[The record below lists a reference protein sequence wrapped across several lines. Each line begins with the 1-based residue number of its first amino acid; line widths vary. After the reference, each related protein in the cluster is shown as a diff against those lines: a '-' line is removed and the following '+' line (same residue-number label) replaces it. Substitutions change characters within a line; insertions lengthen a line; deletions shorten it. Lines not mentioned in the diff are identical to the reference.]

1 MRKRSLKYLFYFS
14 IAVAILLGMSC
25 RKSPTDWNT
34 SWTAP
39 IGNGR
44 ITLEDIIGNENLA
57 IDEWGWYHLVIDTT
71 VSDFGWDDIV
81 QIEDT
86 TITKAYFM
94 PFTLDVPPGVSIINQ
109 FQNESFLNTGSA
121 ALRKLY
127 LKSGKLKYKIY
138 NYINGQIQC
147 TYELPTAFVNGVPLQ
162 VNAVAYPGSASVPFV
177 LEGEVDLAGCQMDLS
192 GPNGFSVNELKSHI
206 VIQTDPNSSQ
216 DAQVSAGDQVKVEM
230 ELVDPVV
237 SYAKG
242 YFGMQTRTFDREIA
256 LLTGVKSG
264 HAQFGG
270 GFVQLDVANFIGV
283 DAFFQLDSCR
293 YYGVNGEQT
302 ELIHPMLGVNQT
314 LSRATETSFG
324 ISPTHWLFDIG
335 EANSNI
341 IECMETLPNR
351 MKIKAKAT
359 FNPFGN
365 INAYNDFIDSDNIV
379 SVRMVTDIPMRMAFQ
394 DVVLE
399 SKIALDFS
407 NESIQQGSIHVR
419 LTNAFPMQVE
429 ANVYAGEISSAHHLG
444 KIELPSAPL
453 DASTWEAIPQPS
465 SFEIQCTEQQLEE
478 LRQQQYLT
486 VQWVLN
492 TLDYPNLVGFR
503 PGYYLDAV
511 SVGNAEINVVVG
523 NE

>member
-1 MRKRSLKYLFYFS
+1 MRKRTLKYLSYFS
-14 IAVAILLGMSC
+14 IAVAIILGESC

-44 ITLEDIIGNENLA
+44 ITLEDILGNENLA
-57 IDEWGWYHLVIDTT
+57 VDEWGWYHLVLDTT
-71 VSDFGWDDIV
+71 ISDFGWDDIV

-86 TITKAYFM
+86 TITKSYFM
-94 PFTLDVPPGVSIINQ
+94 PFTLDVPPGVNIINQ

-127 LKSGKLKYKIY
+127 LKSGKLKYKLS
-138 NYINGQIQC
+138 NSINGQIQC
-147 TYELPTAFVNGVPLQ
+147 TYELPTAFINGVPLQ
-162 VNAVAYPGSASVPFV
+162 VNAVAYPGSASTPFV
-177 LEGEVDLAGCQMDLS
+177 LEGELDLAGCQIDLS

-206 VIQTDPNSSQ
+206 VIQTDPNSNQ
-216 DAQVSAGDQVKVEM
+216 DAQVNAGDQVKVEM

-256 LLTGVKSG
+256 LLTGLKSG
-264 HAQFGG
+264 QAQFGG
-270 GFVQLDVANFIGV
+270 GFVQLDVANFIGM

-293 YYGVNGEQT
+293 YFGVNGEQT
-302 ELIHPMLGVNQT
+302 DLVHPILGVNQT

-335 EANSNI
+335 EANSNV
-341 IECMETLPNR
+341 IECVETLPNR
-351 MKIKAKAT
+351 MKMKAKAT

-365 INAYNDFIDSDNIV
+365 VNAYNDFIDTDHIV
-379 SVRMVTDIPMRMAFQ
+379 SVRLVTDIPLQMAFQ
-394 DVVLE
+394 EVVFE
-399 SKIALDFS
+399 SKIPLDFS
-407 NESIQQGSIHVR
+407 DESVQQGRIKVR
-419 LTNAFPMQVE
+419 LTNAFPLQVE
-429 ANVYAGEISSAHHLG
+429 ANVFVGGIAAIHQLG
-444 KIELPSAPL
+444 SIELPAAPL
-453 DASTWEAIPQPS
+453 EAVTLAATPQSS
-465 SFEIQCTEQQLEE
+465 SFEIQCNEWQMDE
-478 LRQQQYLT
+478 LRQRRFLT

-511 SVGNAEINVVVG
+511 AVGSAEVNVMLG